1 MGRIRAEQQDG
12 FYDVLRNWLHN
23 QPWFPRVQGRW
34 KLQRVGGMR
43 LPTPEGDRDAQLTL
57 ELHLFDVEHQAGR
70 ERISVPVAL
79 RSRPSAHV
87 GKNVLIGK
95 LGGDRDQEIWIYD
108 GTRDRAF
115 LAAWLELAR
124 REQGTRNGRI
134 HGRALAGFAEREPFT
149 TWLTRSAVDNGEQFS
164 SRTLVAPPGLDA
176 QTHASQKILVDF
188 NRILTLERP
197 EAVETALTLS
207 ASGGSSISPVLGAV
221 TAADPDH
228 GVSDLALIREGSVE
242 APSALKILRAQLR
255 ISAEEMPR
263 DARDSTPQDVAHAE
277 TSDED
282 AAEESAA
289 GGHSVQEHGA
299 EEDPVTTLEQ
309 LGESLAR
316 FHYDLAT
323 SFGAHPQTNDQIRET
338 AAATSHDLQNTW
350 DAARPAFAE
359 EEATRLD
366 GVISVMAQQLDD
378 VDRALVLQRIH
389 GSLALEHF
397 HEQGLPG
404 QWVIDERDGVHD
416 HAPALRDVVS
426 VVLSL
431 AHVVSTVDDSAAGAR
446 FTTLCSAFL
455 EGYRHAGLAEDV
467 PQGVMFR
474 AVLLKRALETYPGY
488 GKEWIFR
495 FVETD

>member
-1 MGRIRAEQQDG
+1 MSRIRAEQQDG

-34 KLQRVGGMR
+34 KLHRAGGMR

-57 ELHLFDVEHQAGR
+57 ELHLFDVEHQDGR

-134 HGRALAGFAEREPFT
+134 HGRAWAGFAEREPFT
-149 TWLTRSAVDNGEQFS
+149 TWLTRSAVDDGDQFS
-164 SRTLVAPPGLDA
+164 SRTLVAPPGVDA
-176 QTHASQKILVDF
+176 QAHASQKVLVDF
-188 NRILTLERP
+188 SRILTHERP

-207 ASGGSSISPVLGAV
+207 SSGGSSISPVLGAV
-221 TAADPDH
+221 TVADPIR

-242 APSALKILRAQLR
+242 AHSALKVLRSQLR
-255 ISAEEMPR
+255 IAPDQRRGEVRSPA
-263 DARDSTPQDVAHAE
+263 PQETSSAE

-282 AAEESAA
+282 ATAGVAEEHLVDEKA
-289 GGHSVQEHGA
+289 VE
-299 EEDPVTTLEQ
+299 TLHQ

-338 AAATSHDLQNTW
+338 AAALSTDLQNTW
-350 DAARPAFAE
+350 DAARPAFTDE
-359 EEATRLD
+359 DATRLD
-366 GVISVMAQQLDD
+366 GVISEMAQHIDD

-389 GSLALEHF
+389 GSLTLEHF
-397 HEQGLPG
+397 HEQGAPG
-404 QWVIDERDGVHD
+404 QWIIDERDGVVD

-426 VVLSL
+426 VMLSL
-431 AHVVSTVDDSAAGAR
+431 AHVVSTVDGSDAGAR
-446 FTTLCSAFL
+446 FTTLCSSFL

-488 GKEWIFR
+488 GREWIFR
-495 FVETD
+495 FTETD